1 MHKKIINIV
10 ITFIMILLIILLPVL
25 LGKPS
30 EASVKYG
37 IGKELDEKGNK
48 TGWYI
53 FYFKLDDTEKFN
65 SLKFSI
71 RQKNVD
77 IKKIEYEYGF
87 FQTDYKVS
95 SKENIFAISSNT
107 TVTSSDGK
115 NISYLD
121 ENDKKVT
128 DRVIILAKYYLEPKN
143 SKDFNFE
150 ITNVELNLVQA
161 NSFELTVTP
170 QKIKGKN
177 TYDESDIFLIDKN
190 EYFIYDVTIK
200 NVSTINTDTII
211 LRDIFSDYFSDY
223 SIVGSKNYIV
233 DENTLFLNI
242 GKFKVG
248 ESKSLKIKARVT
260 ESSEKKLGN
269 KICVFSVTEMYE
281 TSCEGAYVKLNND

>member
-1 MHKKIINIV
+1 MHKKIINIA
-10 ITFIMILLIILLPVL
+10 ITFIIILLIILLPVL
-25 LGKPS
+25 FGKPS

-37 IGKELDEKGNK
+37 IGKELDENGNK

-71 RQKNVD
+71 KQKNVD

-95 SKENIFAISSNT
+95 TKENIFMISSNT

-115 NISYLD
+115 TISYLD
-121 ENDKKVT
+121 ENGKKVT
-128 DRVIILAKYYLEPKN
+128 DRVIIVAKYYLESN
-143 SKDFNFE
+143 SKDFDFE
-150 ITNVELNLVQA
+150 ITNVQLNLVQA

-177 TYDESDIFLIDKN
+177 TYDENDIFLIDKD

-211 LRDIFSDYFSDY
+211 LRDIFSDYFSDF

-233 DENTLFLNI
+233 DENILFLNI
-242 GKFKVG
+242 GKFKIG
-248 ESKSLKIKARVT
+248 ESKNFKIKARVT
-260 ESSEKKLGN
+260 EPSEKKLGN
-269 KICVFSVTEMYE
+269 KICVFSVTEMHE
-281 TSCEGAYVKLNND
+281 TSCDRAYVKLNND

>member
-1 MHKKIINIV
+1 MHKKIINIA
-10 ITFIMILLIILLPVL
+10 ITFIIILLIILLPVL
-25 LGKPS
+25 FGKPS

-37 IGKELDEKGNK
+37 IGKELDENGNK

-71 RQKNVD
+71 KQKNVD

-95 SKENIFAISSNT
+95 TKENIFMISSNT

-115 NISYLD
+115 TISYLD

-128 DRVIILAKYYLEPKN
+128 DRVIIVAKYYLEFN
-143 SKDFNFE
+143 SKDFDFE

-177 TYDESDIFLIDKN
+177 TYDENDIFLIDKD

-211 LRDIFSDYFSDY
+211 LRDIFSDYFSDF

-233 DENTLFLNI
+233 DENILFLNI
-242 GKFKVG
+242 GKFKIG
-248 ESKSLKIKARVT
+248 ESKNFKIKARVT
-260 ESSEKKLGN
+260 EPSEKKLGN

-281 TSCEGAYVKLNND
+281 TSCDRAYVKLNND

>member
-1 MHKKIINIV
+1 MHKKIINIA
-10 ITFIMILLIILLPVL
+10 ITFIIILLIILLPVL
-25 LGKPS
+25 FGKPS

-37 IGKELDEKGNK
+37 IGKELDENGNK

-71 RQKNVD
+71 KQKNVD

-95 SKENIFAISSNT
+95 TKENIFMISSNT

-115 NISYLD
+115 TISYLD
-121 ENDKKVT
+121 ENDKKVI
-128 DRVIILAKYYLEPKN
+128 DRVIIVAKYYLESN
-143 SKDFNFE
+143 SKDFDFE

-177 TYDESDIFLIDKN
+177 TYDENDIFLIDKD

-211 LRDIFSDYFSDY
+211 LRDIFSDYFSDF

-233 DENTLFLNI
+233 DENILF
-242 GKFKVG
+242 
-248 ESKSLKIKARVT
+248 
-260 ESSEKKLGN
+260 
-269 KICVFSVTEMYE
+269 FS
-281 TSCEGAYVKLNND
+281 

>member
-1 MHKKIINIV
+1 MHKKIINIA
-10 ITFIMILLIILLPVL
+10 ITFIIILLIILLPVL
-25 LGKPS
+25 FGKPS

-37 IGKELDEKGNK
+37 IGKELDENGNK

-71 RQKNVD
+71 KQKNVD

-95 SKENIFAISSNT
+95 TKENIFMISSNT

-115 NISYLD
+115 TISYLD
-121 ENDKKVT
+121 ENDKKVI
-128 DRVIILAKYYLEPKN
+128 DRVIIVAKYYLESN
-143 SKDFNFE
+143 SKDFDFE

-177 TYDESDIFLIDKN
+177 TYDENDIFLIDKD

-211 LRDIFSDYFSDY
+211 LRDIFSDYFSDF

-233 DENTLFLNI
+233 DENILFLNI
-242 GKFKVG
+242 GKFKIG
-248 ESKSLKIKARVT
+248 ESKNFKIKARVT
-260 ESSEKKLGN
+260 EPSEKKLGN

-281 TSCEGAYVKLNND
+281 TSCDRAYVKLNND

>member
-1 MHKKIINIV
+1 MHKKIINIA
-10 ITFIMILLIILLPVL
+10 ITFIIILLIILLPVL
-25 LGKPS
+25 FGKPS

-37 IGKELDEKGNK
+37 IGKELDENGNK
-48 TGWYI
+48 TGWHI

-71 RQKNVD
+71 KQKNVD

-95 SKENIFAISSNT
+95 TKENIFMISSNT

-115 NISYLD
+115 TISYLD
-121 ENDKKVT
+121 ENDKKVI
-128 DRVIILAKYYLEPKN
+128 DRVIIVAKYYLESN
-143 SKDFNFE
+143 SKDFDFE

-177 TYDESDIFLIDKN
+177 TYDENDIFLIDKD

-211 LRDIFSDYFSDY
+211 LRDIFSDYFSDF

-233 DENTLFLNI
+233 DENILFLNI
-242 GKFKVG
+242 GKFKIG
-248 ESKSLKIKARVT
+248 ESKNFKIKARVT
-260 ESSEKKLGN
+260 EPSEKKLGN

-281 TSCEGAYVKLNND
+281 TSCDRAYVKLNND

>member
-1 MHKKIINIV
+1 MHKKIINIA
-10 ITFIMILLIILLPVL
+10 ITFIIILLIILLPVL
-25 LGKPS
+25 FGKPS

-37 IGKELDEKGNK
+37 IGKELDENGNK

-71 RQKNVD
+71 KQKNVD

-95 SKENIFAISSNT
+95 TKENIFMISSNT

-115 NISYLD
+115 TISYLD

-128 DRVIILAKYYLEPKN
+128 DRVIIVAKYYLEFN
-143 SKDFNFE
+143 SKDFDFE

-161 NSFELTVTP
+161 KSFELTVTP

-177 TYDESDIFLIDKN
+177 TYDENDIFLIDKD

-211 LRDIFSDYFSDY
+211 LRDIFSDYFSDF

-233 DENTLFLNI
+233 DENILFLNI
-242 GKFKVG
+242 GKFKIG
-248 ESKSLKIKARVT
+248 ESKNFKIKARVT
-260 ESSEKKLGN
+260 EPSEKKLGN

-281 TSCEGAYVKLNND
+281 TSCDRAYVKLNND